1 MRMHWTYHGNSD
13 QPPLFL
19 LHGFLGCGGDMAHVQ
34 RELADR
40 HGGLVCDLPGHGEH
54 VAGHAPADYTVEAT
68 AAALVGIL
76 DELEIA
82 RAHMLG
88 YSLGGRVAL
97 YTALA
102 HPGRC
107 GRLVLESA
115 SAGLAEPAL
124 RRERREL
131 DLRRAADLRAGGV
144 GAFLRTWYD
153 QPLFANLREQPELL
167 EHLKRRLRSS
177 DAEGLALSLENIGT
191 GTYPSLWERLPELR
205 MPVLLVCGARDA
217 KFEALNREMAER
229 LPNARLAVV
238 PGVGHNVHLEAPEAF
253 GRLVGEFLVG

>member
-1 MRMHWTYHGNSD
+1 MRMHWTYHGDPD
-13 QPPLFL
+13 QPVLLL
-19 LHGFLGCGGDMAHVQ
+19 LHGFLGCGGDMAHVR

-40 HGGLVCDLPGHGEH
+40 HGCLVCNLPGHGEH
-54 VAGHAPADYTVEAT
+54 VAGYAPADYTAEAT
-68 AAALVGIL
+68 AEALIGIL

-115 SAGLAEPAL
+115 SAGLAVPAL

-131 DLRRAADLRAGGV
+131 DLRRAAELRAGGV
-144 GAFLRTWYD
+144 EAFLRTWYD
-153 QPLFANLREQPELL
+153 QPLFANLRERPELL
-167 EHLKRRLRSS
+167 RQLKRRLRSG
-177 DAEGLALSLENIGT
+177 DAEGLALSLESIGA
-191 GTYPSLWERLPELR
+191 GSYPSLWERLPELR

-217 KFEALNREMAER
+217 KFVALNREMAER
-229 LPNARLAVV
+229 LPDARLVVV
-238 PGVGHNVHLEAPEAF
+238 PGVGHNVHLEEPRRFA
-253 GRLVGEFLVG
+253 RIVGEFLAA